1 VTLYSKK
8 SISADPAMRRR
19 SRRQNLLQDYGLEAS
34 TSVRLPARSEQHDSA
49 HMRMRRED
57 VQSLRLQPGALS
69 SPVIA
74 LFSTRDPREP
84 VSLRPSETL
93 YVRLPADT
101 ETSDTETAETREAE
115 SEQTSEAAKSEVEV
129 EHQDKRDDKDKRHDN
144 DKRHDKDNLDENEQP
159 KKAEQT
165 KSEHKQLRRRRAH
178 SAWTPLRLV
187 AHHSYV
193 VGMRVSG
200 IVHRAIV
207 RLEFDK

>member
-1 VTLYSKK
+1 
-8 SISADPAMRRR
+8 MRRR
-19 SRRQNLLQDYGLEAS
+19 SRRHDLLQDYGLEAS
-34 TSVRLPARSEQHDSA
+34 TSVRLAARSEQHDSA

-57 VQSLRLQPGALS
+57 VQSLRSQPGAMS

-74 LFSTRDPREP
+74 LFSTRNPREP
-84 VSLRPSETL
+84 VSFRPSETL

-101 ETSDTETAETREAE
+101 EISADTEVEDTEITKAKETDA
-115 SEQTSEAAKSEVEV
+115 S
-129 EHQDKRDDKDKRHDN
+129 DKDKREDTE
-144 DKRHDKDNLDENEQP
+144 KPKQP
-159 KKAEQT
+159 EQT
-165 KSEHKQLRRRRAH
+165 KSEHKQHRRRRAQ
-178 SAWTPLRLV
+178 SPWTPLRLV

>member
-1 VTLYSKK
+1 
-8 SISADPAMRRR
+8 
-19 SRRQNLLQDYGLEAS
+19 
-34 TSVRLPARSEQHDSA
+34 
-49 HMRMRRED
+49 MRRED
-57 VQSLRLQPGALS
+57 VQSLRMQPGALS

-74 LFSTRDPREP
+74 LFSTRDPREA
-84 VSLRPSETL
+84 VSFRPSETL
-93 YVRLPADT
+93 YVRLSADT
-101 ETSDTETAETREAE
+101 ETSDTETAETHVAE

-129 EHQDKRDDKDKRHDN
+129 EHKDKRDDKD
-144 DKRHDKDNLDENEQP
+144 NLDETEQP

>member
-1 VTLYSKK
+1 
-8 SISADPAMRRR
+8 MRRR
-19 SRRQNLLQDYGLEAS
+19 SRRHDLLQDYGLEAS
-34 TSVRLPARSEQHDSA
+34 TSVRLAARSEQHDSA
-49 HMRMRRED
+49 LMRMRLED
-57 VQSLRLQPGALS
+57 VQSLRSQPGAMS

-84 VSLRPSETL
+84 VSFRPSETL

-101 ETSDTETAETREAE
+101 AEDIDEN
-115 SEQTSEAAKSEVEV
+115 
-129 EHQDKRDDKDKRHDN
+129 DKDKREDT
-144 DKRHDKDNLDENEQP
+144 EQP
-159 KKAEQT
+159 KQAEQT
-165 KSEHKQLRRRRAH
+165 KSEQKPHRRRRVQ
-178 SAWTPLRLV
+178 SPWTPLRLV

>member
-1 VTLYSKK
+1 MSIYTGKRVYQQTQQCDGARGARTCCRTTDWKQARLCACLHYQNSTTLHTCVCGERMCSRYACNRGL
-8 SISADPAMRRR
+8 SA
-19 SRRQNLLQDYGLEAS
+19 
-34 TSVRLPARSEQHDSA
+34 
-49 HMRMRRED
+49 
-57 VQSLRLQPGALS
+57 
-69 SPVIA
+69 VIA

-101 ETSDTETAETREAE
+101 ETSDTETAEDVAE
-115 SEQTSEAAKSEVEV
+115 SEKAASKQAASEAAKSEVEV
-129 EHQDKRDDKDKRHDN
+129 EHKDKDK
-144 DKRHDKDNLDENEQP
+144 LDETEQP
-159 KKAEQT
+159 KKTEQT

-207 RLEFDK
+207 RLEYDK

>member
-1 VTLYSKK
+1 
-8 SISADPAMRRR
+8 MRRR

-34 TSVRLPARSEQHDSA
+34 TSIRLPARSEQHDSA
-49 HMRMRRED
+49 HMRMRLED
-57 VQSLRLQPGALS
+57 VQSLRLQPGARS

-84 VSLRPSETL
+84 VNFRPSETL

-101 ETSDTETAETREAE
+101 ETSDTESAEDVAE
-115 SEQTSEAAKSEVEV
+115 SDKAASKQAASAAAQSQVEV
-129 EHQDKRDDKDKRHDN
+129 EHKDKDKI
-144 DKRHDKDNLDENEQP
+144 DETEQA

-200 IVHRAIV
+200 IIHRAIV
-207 RLEFDK
+207 

>member
-1 VTLYSKK
+1 
-8 SISADPAMRRR
+8 MRRR

-74 LFSTRDPREP
+74 LFSTRDPREA
-84 VSLRPSETL
+84 VSFRPSETL
-93 YVRLPADT
+93 YVRLSADT
-101 ETSDTETAETREAE
+101 ETSDTETAETHVAE

-129 EHQDKRDDKDKRHDN
+129 EHKDKRDDKD
-144 DKRHDKDNLDENEQP
+144 NLDETEQS
-159 KKAEQT
+159 KKAEQTKSEQT

>member
-1 VTLYSKK
+1 
-8 SISADPAMRRR
+8 MRRR
-19 SRRQNLLQDYGLEAS
+19 SRRHDLLQDYGLEAS
-34 TSVRLPARSEQHDSA
+34 ASVRLAARSEQHDSA

-57 VQSLRLQPGALS
+57 VQSLRSQPGAMS

-74 LFSTRDPREP
+74 LFSTRNPREP
-84 VSLRPSETL
+84 VSFRPSETL

-101 ETSDTETAETREAE
+101 EISADTEVEDTEITKAEETDA
-115 SEQTSEAAKSEVEV
+115 S
-129 EHQDKRDDKDKRHDN
+129 DKDKREDT
-144 DKRHDKDNLDENEQP
+144 EQP
-159 KKAEQT
+159 KQPEQT
-165 KSEHKQLRRRRAH
+165 KSEQKQHRRRRAQ

>member
-1 VTLYSKK
+1 
-8 SISADPAMRRR
+8 MRRR

-34 TSVRLPARSEQHDSA
+34 TSVRLSARSEQHDSA

-69 SPVIA
+69 SPLIA

-101 ETSDTETAETREAE
+101 ETSDTETAEQAAE
-115 SEQTSEAAKSEVEV
+115 SEKAASKQAASEAVKSEVDV
-129 EHQDKRDDKDKRHDN
+129 EHKDKDK
-144 DKRHDKDNLDENEQP
+144 LDETEQP

-207 RLEFDK
+207 RLEYDK

>member
-1 VTLYSKK
+1 
-8 SISADPAMRRR
+8 MRRR
-19 SRRQNLLQDYGLEAS
+19 SRRHDLLQDYGLEAS
-34 TSVRLPARSEQHDSA
+34 ASVRLAARSEQHDSA
-49 HMRMRRED
+49 LMRMRPED
-57 VQSLRLQPGALS
+57 VQSLRSQPGAMS

-74 LFSTRDPREP
+74 LFSTRNPREP

-101 ETSDTETAETREAE
+101 EILDTETTKAEEIDA
-115 SEQTSEAAKSEVEV
+115 S
-129 EHQDKRDDKDKRHDN
+129 DKDKREDT
-144 DKRHDKDNLDENEQP
+144 EQP
-159 KKAEQT
+159 KQAEQT
-165 KSEHKQLRRRRAH
+165 NSEQKPHRRRRVQ
-178 SAWTPLRLV
+178 SPWTPLRLV

>member
-1 VTLYSKK
+1 
-8 SISADPAMRRR
+8 
-19 SRRQNLLQDYGLEAS
+19 
-34 TSVRLPARSEQHDSA
+34 VRLPARSEQHDSA

-129 EHQDKRDDKDKRHDN
+129 EHKDKRDDKD
-144 DKRHDKDNLDENEQP
+144 NLDETEQP
-159 KKAEQT
+159 KKAEQTKSEQT
-165 KSEHKQLRRRRAH
+165 KSEHKQLRRRCAH